1 MERAQAAAERE
12 IRDRNFIVFVLKRRQ
27 GLAEKCRNV
36 LVVLPQ
42 EKKRIKRMEDDLRAD
57 NSIEKQEI
65 FPITYSIFGYY

>member
-1 MERAQAAAERE
+1 
-12 IRDRNFIVFVLKRRQ
+12 LKRRQ

-36 LVVLPQ
+36 LVVLPR

-65 FPITYSIFGYY
+65 FPITYSIFGCY